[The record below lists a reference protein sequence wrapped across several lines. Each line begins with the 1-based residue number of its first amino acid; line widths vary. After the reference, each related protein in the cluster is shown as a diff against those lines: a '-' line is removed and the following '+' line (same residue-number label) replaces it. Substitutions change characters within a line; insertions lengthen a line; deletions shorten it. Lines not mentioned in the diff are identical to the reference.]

1 MSVNST
7 IFQTINDLGKDFP
20 IINPLFIFLAEY
32 MLYFLAL
39 FLVIFWFTRIYHN
52 RLMVIQAVLAFILA
66 EIFGKLVSTLHSNYQ
81 PFVEMEDVNLLIVK
95 EVNNSF
101 PSDHT
106 IVFFSICV
114 SFALMRK
121 HQWYIWLPLAG
132 LVGLSRIW
140 VGVHYPAD
148 VAVGA
153 ILATLAALIMYRI
166 TPHLRLVRLSLE
178 KYSRMEN
185 KVFRNQ

>member
-1 MSVNST
+1 
-7 IFQTINDLGKDFP
+7 
-20 IINPLFIFLAEY
+20 
-32 MLYFLAL
+32 
-39 FLVIFWFTRIYHN
+39 
-52 RLMVIQAVLAFILA
+52 MVIQAALAFILA
-66 EIFGKLVSTLHSNYQ
+66 EVFGKMVSTLHSNYQ
-81 PFVEMEDVNLLIVK
+81 PFVEMKDVNLLIIK

-114 SFALMRK
+114 SIALMRR
-121 HQWYIWLPLAG
+121 HQWFIWLPLAG

-153 ILATLAALIMYRI
+153 LLATLAALIMYRV
-166 TPHLRLVRLSLE
+166 TPHLRLIRLLLE
-178 KYSRMEN
+178 KYSKIEN
-185 KVFRNQ
+185 KFLPVKSNDYHQ

>member
-7 IFQTINDLGKDFP
+7 LFQTINDLGKDFP
-20 IINPLFIFLAEY
+20 FINPLFIFLAEY

-39 FLVIFWFTRIYHN
+39 FLLIFWFTRIYHN
-52 RLMVIQAVLAFILA
+52 RLMVIQAALSFILA
-66 EIFGKLVSTLHSNYQ
+66 ECFGKLVSTLHSNYQ
-81 PFVEMEDVNLLIVK
+81 PFVELKDVNLLIVK

-153 ILATLAALIMYRI
+153 LLAALAALIMYRI

-178 KYSRMEN
+178 KYSQIEN